1 MSASPSF
8 VTGFYAKLLI
18 LLVTLD
24 WFEFVWATFNFNS
37 DIINQTAKLVK
48 LSNFRA
54 ITFLLVVQYLSW
66 DRVHIRFISNFSSPL
81 LLVFNVKN
89 LGWGQNL
96 KNWKV
101 KELFFFFAYNFSRF
115 QYAPATYPTIYY
127 LDVFFSSFQNNFTY
141 TCAILHPLLSF
152 SHVLLFVIPWTVAC
166 QTPLSIGFSRQEY
179 WGGLLF
185 PTPGDLP
192 NPRIEPASF
201 KSPALPTGFFTTC
214 DTLEA
219 PLLFRWAN
227 YPINVSCHGF
237 LLPT

>member
-37 DIINQTAKLVK
+37 DIISQTAKLVK

-115 QYAPATYPTIYY
+115 QYAPATYPAIYY

-166 QTPLSIGFSRQEY
+166 QAPLSMEFSR
-179 WGGLLF
+179 
-185 PTPGDLP
+185 
-192 NPRIEPASF
+192 
-201 KSPALPTGFFTTC
+201 
-214 DTLEA
+214 
-219 PLLFRWAN
+219 
-227 YPINVSCHGF
+227 
-237 LLPT
+237 

>member
-1 MSASPSF
+1 MSASPPF

-37 DIINQTAKLVK
+37 DIISQTAKLVK

-89 LGWGQNL
+89 LGWGQKL

-101 KELFFFFAYNFSRF
+101 KELFFFLHTTFPDSNMPQQPILPSIIWMYFSQAF
-115 QYAPATYPTIYY
+115 KITLPIPVQ
-127 LDVFFSSFQNNFTY
+127 FS
-141 TCAILHPLLSF
+141 
-152 SHVLLFVIPWTVAC
+152 
-166 QTPLSIGFSRQEY
+166 
-179 WGGLLF
+179 
-185 PTPGDLP
+185 
-192 NPRIEPASF
+192 
-201 KSPALPTGFFTTC
+201 
-214 DTLEA
+214 TL
-219 PLLFRWAN
+219 
-227 YPINVSCHGF
+227 SCHSAMSYSLWSHG
-237 LLPT
+237 L